1 MCVRVFFSSLLSTF
15 FPLLS
20 PKVEHMINEKTIL
33 MKMNHPF
40 IVKLAGTFH
49 DERSLFMI
57 LEYVVGGEF
66 FSHLRRANRFENHVG
81 R

>member
-1 MCVRVFFSSLLSTF
+1 
-15 FPLLS
+15 
-20 PKVEHMINEKTIL
+20 MINEKTIL

-49 DERSLFMI
+49 DARSLFI
-57 LEYVVGGEF
+57 VLEYVVGGEF

-81 R
+81 RYRRCSIENREYWGHTAEEGATP